1 MLRPVATG
9 SSHMPSTD
17 TTILIIDDDP
27 LHLKIYTWI
36 LQREG
41 YRCLTAVVGSTS
53 VNLPMNEAVDLVLLD
68 YRLNSSLRSPDVAQL
83 VERAFPSAPIVVL
96 SEAPWM
102 PDDMRSHAAGF
113 VNKGSPTMLLET
125 LGKVLESRHSRA

>member
-1 MLRPVATG
+1 M
-9 SSHMPSTD
+9 SSTD

-53 VNLPMNEAVDLVLLD
+53 VNLPVDETLDLVLLD
-68 YRLNSSLRSPDVAQL
+68 YRLNSSLRAPDVARM

-102 PDDMRSHAAGF
+102 PDDMQSHAAGF
-113 VNKGSPTMLLET
+113 VNKGSPTTLLET